1 MPRQRPDLQ
10 EWLVGTFLGC
20 EPRCFQQGSFLKLWA
35 DCPLWPLQTPATTG
49 QSRRCSLDRPWAGYT
64 QVTALWPMGSESCSC
79 SQGPNWLMVQF
90 HAYYFKAV
98 FLAQAWQACLRHLA
112 TMIRMPLFSR
122 KLTIDSSM
130 DSQGKAHL
138 VEPTCSKEKYIFI
151 N

>member
-98 FLAQAWQACLRHLA
+98 FCSASLAGLPETSGNNDQNASFFKKAHNRFIYGLTRKGS
-112 TMIRMPLFSR
+112 FSR
-122 KLTIDSSM
+122 ANMFQRKVYF
-130 DSQGKAHL
+130 H
-138 VEPTCSKEKYIFI
+138 
-151 N
+151 